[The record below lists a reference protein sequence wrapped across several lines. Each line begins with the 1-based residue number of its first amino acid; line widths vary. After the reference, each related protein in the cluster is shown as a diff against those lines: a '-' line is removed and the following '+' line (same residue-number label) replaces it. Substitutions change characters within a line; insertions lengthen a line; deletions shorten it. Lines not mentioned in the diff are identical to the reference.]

1 MQTPSAERAEAPD
14 AFESQSDATGD
25 DVHDHVPLSALRTVV
40 RSSGG
45 APSAA
50 KGGRN
55 YAWTNTESLAALLAR
70 EGANNK
76 EQREKTDVRAK
87 DCQRRFIGALRVVE
101 ASHAELEQKNISG
114 PFLPILYRK
123 ANVDMAATPQQA
135 ATQRGGNEGKSV
147 LVRGDAIYACI
158 VKHVLPVA
166 RRTYTH
172 RESGINWMD
181 VSAAVSAHVD
191 ALLTAE
197 PPLSKTDRELL
208 SAAHYAWQWTCPE
221 NPDVCASSTLS
232 KHALMSFNL
241 TKTLARPAEAYP
253 QNRADQRSRKALRET
268 SQRGAVDAMRA
279 TDSAQKRRREQDELR
294 TSLLKKKTQ
303 VLALLEEELLAMRA
317 ERLRESNP
325 SDDHRV
331 GVIASGATD
340 SHARAGGLTF
350 AERLERT
357 DEEEASN
364 ENADECATD
373 VARATEPAMSP
384 AQENVPPNESHGRDA
399 QTTACQVPVTT
410 TQDEACVPSTDV
422 TPACTPRRSARA
434 SKPNLRLQRV

>member
-14 AFESQSDATGD
+14 AFESQSDATGN
-25 DVHDHVPLSALRTVV
+25 DVHDHVPLSALRTV
-40 RSSGG
+40 
-45 APSAA
+45 
-50 KGGRN
+50 
-55 YAWTNTESLAALLAR
+55 LAALLAR

-221 NPDVCASSTLS
+221 NADVCASSTLS

-253 QNRADQRSRKALRET
+253 QNRADQRSRKTLRET
-268 SQRGAVDAMRA
+268 SQRGAVAAMRA

-294 TSLLKKKTQ
+294 TSLLKTQ

-325 SDDHRV
+325 SDDRRV
-331 GVIASGATD
+331 GLIASGATD

-364 ENADECATD
+364 QNADECATD

-384 AQENVPPNESHGRDA
+384 AQEN
-399 QTTACQVPVTT
+399 VPVTT

-434 SKPNLRLQRV
+434 SNPNLRLQRV